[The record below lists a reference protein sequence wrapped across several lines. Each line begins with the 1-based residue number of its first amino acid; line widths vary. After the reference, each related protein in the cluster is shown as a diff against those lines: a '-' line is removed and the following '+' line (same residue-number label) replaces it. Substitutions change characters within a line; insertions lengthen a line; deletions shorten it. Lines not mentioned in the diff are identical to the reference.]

1 MRHVATFPD
10 RIGEDAPGAG
20 AAGGHINRPAQ
31 FSAASRPQAE
41 TMTRNG
47 KARPHCTAPWPVF
60 AKRTHSAPTKSRYFY
75 VHSTEKTAFSARFE
89 PFDEDHCKLL
99 SINNLRATRRFPNP
113 APSNLVR
120 LGQTIF
126 LTLTMPITPSLHH
139 SITPP
144 PQHSTTPAL
153 HHSITPPLHHSIHHL
168 SLTPLPRV

>member
-47 KARPHCTAPWPVF
+47 KARPHRTAPMPVF
-60 AKRTHSAPTKSRYFY
+60 AKRTHSARTKSRYFY
-75 VHSTEKTAFSARFE
+75 VRSAEKTAFSARFE

-99 SINNLRATRRFPNP
+99 SINNLRAARRFPNP
-113 APSNLVR
+113 ARSNRVKPSQTAFLNLD
-120 LGQTIF
+120 LEC
-126 LTLTMPITPSLHH
+126 H
-139 SITPP
+139 
-144 PQHSTTPAL
+144 
-153 HHSITPPLHHSIHHL
+153 
-168 SLTPLPRV
+168 SLTP